1 MPGAHE
7 ALLGGRTREEPALE
21 PARYYVLGLFFV
33 LMANQCLFWFTF
45 SADPDTFKA
54 YYPGLTTPAIDQL
67 LNWGPITFVP
77 TVPFVSWLLMQK
89 NGLQKCMRLNAC
101 LCFTACA
108 VRCIP
113 CLFSRDTRQRH
124 QWLLLLLHAA
134 QMLNGIAGPVLI
146 AAPSR
151 LSALWFPPH
160 QRTTVTAVANASFVG
175 AAIGFFLCPAVLN
188 DNPDNVPHLLLITLA
203 LASAPLLATLMYCPD
218 HPAVQVSLAVEVV
231 PSKTSGALGPRAFV
245 VETFRVGCG
254 NAQLLI
260 LMMVTALSIGIYDGW
275 TGLLPQILTSELPS
289 FDGGSGDG
297 SAGTATGADWTA
309 NEAGMCGMVQT
320 LSCIAGQIVFGQ
332 IADRCFARR
341 SKILMV
347 LLGTAATASLGWA
360 STMFENPYVPWEPT
374 ALMRDQRWRLWVAI
388 SVAGACRTGLIPLL
402 YEVAAEL
409 TYPVPEGTSAG
420 LIVIAEHAS
429 LIVTLFAAQRVSL
442 AAITCAC
449 WLGLAC
455 STLLLLLVRPKYKRA
470 DAEATANARTVVA
483 VQ

>member
-1 MPGAHE
+1 MSGRE
-7 ALLGGRTREEPALE
+7 ALLGRRERGDHALD
-21 PARYYVLGLFFV
+21 PARYYVLALFFV

-45 SADPDTFKA
+45 SADPATFKK
-54 YYPGLTTPAIDQL
+54 YYPGLTTPTIDQL

-77 TVPFVSWLLMQK
+77 TVPFVSWLLIQE

-101 LCFTACA
+101 LCFSACA

-113 CLFSRDTRQRH
+113 CLVSAHTREQHR
-124 QWLLLLLHAA
+124 WLLLLLHAA
-134 QMLNGIAGPVLI
+134 QILNGIAGPVLI

-175 AAIGFFLCPAVLN
+175 AAVGFFLCPAILN
-188 DNPDNVPHLLLITLA
+188 DNPDNVPHLLLITLG
-203 LASAPLLATLMYCPD
+203 LASVPLVAVLIHCPD
-218 HPAVQVSLAVEVV
+218 HPVVPVSSAVEIV
-231 PSKTSGALGPRAFV
+231 PGKHGRPLGPRAFV
-245 VETFRVGCG
+245 MDAFRVGCG
-254 NAQLLI
+254 NVQLLI
-260 LMMVTALSIGIYDGW
+260 LMLVTALSIGIYDGW

-289 FDGGSGDG
+289 LDEASSDG
-297 SAGTATGADWTA
+297 SSTSGADWTA
-309 NEAGMCGMVQT
+309 SEAGVCGMVQT
-320 LSCIAGQIVFGQ
+320 LSCIAGQIIFGQ

-341 SKILMV
+341 SKPLMV
-347 LLGTAATASLGWA
+347 LLSAAATASLGWA
-360 STMFENPYVPWEPT
+360 TTMFDNPYVPWEPT
-374 ALMRDQRWRLWVAI
+374 ALMHDQRWRIWVAI

-429 LIVTLFAAQRVSL
+429 LIVTLFAAQHVSL
-442 AAITCAC
+442 ATITCAC
-449 WLGLAC
+449 WLGLAG
-455 STLLLLLVRPKYKRA
+455 STLLLLFVRPKYKRA
-470 DAEATANARTVVA
+470 DMEANGG

>member
-1 MPGAHE
+1 MSGQQP
-7 ALLGGRTREEPALE
+7 LLGGKIHDEPTLE
-21 PARYYVLGLFFV
+21 PARFYVLGLFFV

-77 TVPFVSWLLMQK
+77 TVPFVSWLLVQK

-108 VRCIP
+108 LRCIP
-113 CLFSRDTRQRH
+113 CLVSAESREH
-124 QWLLLLLHAA
+124 HHWLLLFLHVA
-134 QMLNGIAGPVLI
+134 QILNGTAGPVLI

-175 AAIGFFLCPAVLN
+175 AAIGFFLCPAVL
-188 DNPDNVPHLLLITLA
+188 DNNPNNVPHLLLITLA
-203 LASAPLLATLMYCPD
+203 LASVPLVAVLAYCPD
-218 HPAVQVSLAVEVV
+218 HPAVQVSSAVEVV
-231 PSKTSGALGPRAFV
+231 PSGKGAALGPGTFV
-245 VETFRVGCG
+245 ADIFRVGCT
-254 NAQLLI
+254 NPQLLI
-260 LMMVTALSIGIYDGW
+260 LMVVTALAIGIYDGW

-289 FDGGSGDG
+289 VNEGSGSSSDGG
-297 SAGTATGADWTA
+297 GADWTA
-309 NEAGMCGMVQT
+309 NEAGTCGMVQT

-332 IADRCFARR
+332 IADRCFVRR
-341 SKILMV
+341 SKLLMV
-347 LLGTAATASLGWA
+347 LLSIMATASLGWA
-360 STMFENPYVPWEPT
+360 STMFNNPFVPWEAT
-374 ALMRDQRWRLWVAI
+374 ALLHEQRWRVWVAI

-409 TYPVPEGTSAG
+409 TYPLGEGTSAG

-429 LIVTLFAAQRVSL
+429 LIVTLFAAQHVSL

-455 STLLLLLVRPKYKRA
+455 STVLLLLVTPQYKRA
-470 DAEATANARTVVA
+470 DAEAKADAGI

>member
-1 MPGAHE
+1 MAGQYDKP
-7 ALLGGRTREEPALE
+7 LLDGRRTARDEPALD
-21 PARYYVLGLFFV
+21 PARFYVLALFFV

-54 YYPGLTTPAIDQL
+54 YYPGLTTQAIDQL

-101 LCFTACA
+101 LCFIACA

-113 CLFSRDTRQRH
+113 CLVSAESRKQH
-124 QWLLLLLHAA
+124 QWLLLLLHAG
-134 QMLNGIAGPVLI
+134 QILNGTAGPVLI

-188 DNPDNVPHLLLITLA
+188 NNPDNVPHLLLITLA
-203 LASAPLLATLMYCPD
+203 LASGPLLAVFAYCPD
-218 HPAVQVSLAVEVV
+218 HPAVQVSSAVEVV
-231 PSKTSGALGPRAFV
+231 PSNKDGALGPRAFV
-245 VETFRVGCG
+245 AETFRVGCG
-254 NAQLLI
+254 NVQLVV
-260 LMMVTALSIGIYDGW
+260 LMVVTALSIGIYDGW

-289 FDGGSGDG
+289 LDGGSGDG
-297 SAGTATGADWTA
+297 SAGTGADWTA
-309 NEAGMCGMVQT
+309 QEAGMCGMVQT

-332 IADRCFARR
+332 LADRCFARR
-341 SKILMV
+341 SKVLMV
-347 LLGTAATASLGWA
+347 LLGTVATVSLGWA
-360 STMFENPYVPWEPT
+360 STMFDNPYVPWDPT
-374 ALMRDQRWRLWVAI
+374 ALRSDQRWRVWVAI

-429 LIVTLFAAQRVSL
+429 LIVTLFAAQHVTL

-455 STLLLLLVRPKYKRA
+455 STLLLMLVRPEYKRA
-470 DAEATANARTVVA
+470 DAEAKGSNGA